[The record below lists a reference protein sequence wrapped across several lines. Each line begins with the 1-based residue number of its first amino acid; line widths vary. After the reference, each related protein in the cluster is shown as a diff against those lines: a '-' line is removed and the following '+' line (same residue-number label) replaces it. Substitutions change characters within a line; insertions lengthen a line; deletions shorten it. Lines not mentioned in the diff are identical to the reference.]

1 MKDLRGKISG
11 YHITPG
17 GGNVNHAANFQDICA
32 KSQKKHPDFLKI
44 RAPLL
49 SELFS
54 CVILQYYLPKSNST
68 LQIDKQA
75 RREKWAGWAR
85 VLEEWNKMR

>member
-1 MKDLRGKISG
+1 MPV

-17 GGNVNHAANFQDICA
+17 NGNVNHVPDVQSSAMR
-32 KSQKKHPDFLKI
+32 KSQKEKHPDFLKI

-54 CVILQYYLPKSNST
+54 CVILQYCLLKSNST
-68 LQIDKQA
+68 FQMDKHA
-75 RREKWAGWAR
+75 RSGESAR
-85 VLEEWNKMR
+85 LGKVLEEWDEMR

>member
-1 MKDLRGKISG
+1 MPV

-17 GGNVNHAANFQDICA
+17 NENVNQVPDVHSAAVR
-32 KSQKKHPDFLKI
+32 KSRKEKHPDFLKI

-54 CVILQYYLPKSNST
+54 CVILQYCLPKSNSIF
-68 LQIDKQA
+68 QMDNHA
-75 RREKWAGWAR
+75 RSGESAR
-85 VLEEWNKMR
+85 LGKVLEEWDEMR